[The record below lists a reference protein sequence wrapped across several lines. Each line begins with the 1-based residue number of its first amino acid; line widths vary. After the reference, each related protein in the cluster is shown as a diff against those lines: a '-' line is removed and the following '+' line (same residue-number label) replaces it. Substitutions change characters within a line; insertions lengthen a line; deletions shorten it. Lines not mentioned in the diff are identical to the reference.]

1 MFTKVLVANRGEIA
15 VRIIRS
21 LQELGIQT
29 VAIYST
35 ADRDSLHVQL
45 ADEAVC
51 VGPAQP
57 QESYL
62 NMQNIIAAAVGVGAQ
77 AIHPGY
83 GFLAENAEFANLCT
97 QCGLTFIGPRAT
109 TIDLMGNK
117 EHARQEMRQNG
128 IPVVPGSK
136 GRITTLGVAQQA
148 ASELGYPIM
157 LKAIAGGGGKGI
169 RRVESEQELER
180 VFTRAQKEALLS
192 FGDQGMYLEK
202 ILTGVRH
209 IEVQVFADHQG
220 NQVYFPERDCS
231 VQRNKQKLVEESPAP
246 GLTSAERK
254 YLGRLALRV
263 MDVIAYTNTGTI
275 EFLMD
280 QDHHFYFI
288 EMNTRLQVEHTV
300 TEMITGIDLVKE
312 QVRVAAGLPLSFTQD
327 DIQAHGHAIECRIN
341 AEDPTHD
348 FRPAAG
354 QVTMVHL
361 PAGNL
366 GVRIDTALY
375 PGDVVTPFY
384 DSLIAKVIAQGS
396 DREEARAKAQRLVN
410 ELVVRGVTTNQA
422 LQQAILADPLFVG
435 GQATITTL
443 EKEILPAWKGTD
455 M

>member
-35 ADRDSLHVQL
+35 ADRDGLHIQL

-192 FGDQGMYLEK
+192 FRDQGMYLEK

-254 YLGRLALRV
+254 YLGQLALRV

-348 FRPAAG
+348 FRPATG

>member
-35 ADRDSLHVQL
+35 ADRDGLHVQL

-192 FGDQGMYLEK
+192 FRDQGMYLEK

-254 YLGRLALRV
+254 YLGQLALRV

-348 FRPAAG
+348 FRPATG